1 MGWLS
6 AAASSFRCLQR
17 TIRSAS
23 SNGSLA
29 NRETFACV
37 RAARPEP
44 CLSYRPLLACLTAR
58 GTVVDVAPGCVAFGL
73 VSCARGSAKIV
84 QHAASE
90 ELYEAFNMAEQMAG
104 GGAADGGVKTD
115 SLAEAALDK
124 LAAAPVKP
132 EDDELDLYGDIAG
145 GNGGGG
151 AVKRP
156 IDDAK
161 AEDETKRA
169 KTEGALLALA
179 LALARLGHAPYEDTS
194 Y

>member
-1 MGWLS
+1 M
-6 AAASSFRCLQR
+6 
-17 TIRSAS
+17 
-23 SNGSLA
+23 
-29 NRETFACV
+29 V
-37 RAARPEP
+37 R
-44 CLSYRPLLACLTAR
+44 
-58 GTVVDVAPGCVAFGL
+58 VDVAGCVAVGL

-179 LALARLGHAPYEDTS
+179 LALARLGHAPYEDKS

>member
-44 CLSYRPLLACLTAR
+44 LFPLRLLLACLTAR
-58 GTVVDVAPGCVAFGL
+58 GTVVDVAGCVAFGL

-104 GGAADGGVKTD
+104 GGAAGGGVKTD

-124 LAAAPVKP
+124 LAAPKP
-132 EDDELDLYGDIAG
+132 EEDELDLYGDIAG

-151 AVKRP
+151 AIKRP

-169 KTEGALLALA
+169 KTEGACLLLHSHSPASATPPMRTNLIN
-179 LALARLGHAPYEDTS
+179 T
-194 Y
+194 